1 MHNFSGVE
9 FMGSLCNC
17 KELVQ
22 IKVEAD
28 IGADPLWCKVCGFNL
43 DMDKMEIS
51 DSLKIQLRSWIND
64 YGAWINVDSD
74 SLIVGG
80 ENLEK
85 QHNEIGLRLTEKVMS
100 EIKNKK
106 IVFQPSSMFLN
117 SN

>member
-1 MHNFSGVE
+1 MDSV
-9 FMGSLCNC
+9 CNC

-28 IGADPLWCKVCGFNL
+28 FGSDPLWCKVCGFNL

-51 DSLKIQLRSWIND
+51 HSLKKQLRSWISD
-64 YGAWINVDSD
+64 YGVWINWDSD
-74 SLIVGG
+74 TLIVGG

-100 EIKNKK
+100 ELKNKK
-106 IVFQPSSMFLN
+106 IVFQPSSKYLD

>member
-1 MHNFSGVE
+1 MD
-9 FMGSLCNC
+9 SLCNC

-28 IGADPLWCKVCGFNL
+28 FGSDPLWCKVCGFNL
-43 DMDKMEIS
+43 DMDKIEIS
-51 DSLKIQLRSWIND
+51 PSLKIQLRSWIND
-64 YGAWINVDSD
+64 YGVWVKWDSD

-85 QHNEIGLRLTEKVMS
+85 QHNEVGLKLTEKVIN
-100 EIKNKK
+100 ELKN
-106 IVFQPSSMFLN
+106 INTVFQPSSMYLD

>member
-1 MHNFSGVE
+1 
-9 FMGSLCNC
+9 MGSLCNC

-28 IGADPLWCKVCGFNL
+28 IGADPLWCKVCGFNV
-43 DMDKMEIS
+43 DMEKMEIS
-51 DSLKIQLRSWIND
+51 DSLKIQLRSWIN
-64 YGAWINVDSD
+64 WDSN

-85 QHNEIGLRLTEKVMS
+85 QHNEIGPRLTEKTMS

-106 IVFQPSSMFLN
+106 LFFNLLQCR
-117 SN
+117 